1 VQKICGCG
9 KKSIFRQPYWQ
20 VVLLLVVLLP
30 IVMVLAMP
38 SKVNKDFN
46 LAGVPLKIGD
56 WVGQDIK
63 VSQRNYDMLSPD
75 DLLMR
80 QYTNPKGESVLL
92 YIVVSVEN
100 RETFHP
106 PELCY
111 GGAGS
116 QLFEEKTEEIDLG
129 GEKPFSKLNAH
140 LMHIKKDDQDELVL
154 NWYMAGTMV
163 ASNFYLHQLNFV
175 LKQITNHNSPGAMIR
190 VSTPLIKGDIKTGL
204 EREKRF
210 LKELSPF
217 LSQHL
222 FERKGE
228 KTTEK

>member
-1 VQKICGCG
+1 MQKICGCG
-9 KKSIFRQPYWQ
+9 GKSILQQPYWQ
-20 VVLLLVVLLP
+20 IVILLIVLLP
-30 IVMVLAMP
+30 IVMVLSIP
-38 SKVNKDFN
+38 SKVHKDFN
-46 LAGVPLKIGD
+46 LAGIPLQIGD
-56 WVGQDIK
+56 WKGEDIEVPK
-63 VSQRNYDMLSPD
+63 RAYDMLSPD

-92 YIVVSVEN
+92 YVVVSVEN

-111 GGAGS
+111 DGAGS
-116 QLFEEKTEEIDLG
+116 QFFEERTEEIDLG
-129 GEKPFSKLNAH
+129 GKKPFSKIKAH
-140 LMHIKKDDQDELVL
+140 LMHIIIKDREELVI

-175 LKQITNHNSPGAMIR
+175 LKQIIDHSSPGAMIR
-190 VSTPLIKGDIKTGL
+190 VSTPLIKGDVEAGL

-228 KTTEK
+228 KTTGQ